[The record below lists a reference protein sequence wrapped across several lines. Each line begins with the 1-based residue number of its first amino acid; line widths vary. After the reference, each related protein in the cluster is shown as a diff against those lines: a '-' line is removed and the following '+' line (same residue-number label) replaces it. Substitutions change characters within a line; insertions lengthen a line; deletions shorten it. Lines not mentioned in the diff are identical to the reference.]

1 MFKSGIGTKGLTER
15 QKSAFFFEIKLT
27 DKWRLFCDSIVELE
41 LEQILKDIFWDF
53 GFDFTYRLNIL
64 GNDNRGYKIDLSL
77 SFVADDYETMYKV
90 VDFAFI
96 GKKDGHGV
104 DVGKLNSIQIS
115 IDTKHTTVDYSVRP
129 SFTWGDVLRGWVD
142 TPDSFKKIL
151 SVAYKKLLNNIAY
164 RLLLVNGRAHRLECL
179 VHYAES
185 QAWEINEKGDL
196 VLSK

>member
-1 MFKSGIGTKGLTER
+1 MFKSGVGTKGLTER
-15 QKSAFFFEIKLT
+15 QKSALFFEIKLT

-53 GFDFTYRLNIL
+53 GFNLTYRLNIL
-64 GNDNRGYKIDLSL
+64 GNDNKGYKIDLLL
-77 SFVADDYETMYKV
+77 SFEADDYETMCKV

-96 GKKDGHGV
+96 GKRGGHGV

-115 IDTKHTTVDYSVRP
+115 VDTKHATVDCSVRP
-129 SFTWGDVLRGWVD
+129 SFTWGDALRGWVD

-151 SVAYKKLLNNIAY
+151 SIAYKKLLKHIAY
-164 RLLLVNGRAHRLECL
+164 RLLLINGRAHRAECL
-179 VHYAES
+179 AHYAEL
-185 QAWEINEKGDL
+185 QAWEIDEKGDF